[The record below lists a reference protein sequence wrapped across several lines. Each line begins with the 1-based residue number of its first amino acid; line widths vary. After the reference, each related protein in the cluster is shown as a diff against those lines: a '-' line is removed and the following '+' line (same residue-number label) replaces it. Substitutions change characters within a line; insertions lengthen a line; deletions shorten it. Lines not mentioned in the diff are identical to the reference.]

1 MDPLGHA
8 GIEVMPHSV
17 SLMTAGRNR
26 WWIAAMGTLLQMCL
40 GAVYAWSYFQKPLV
54 EGYGW
59 QNSQV
64 AWTFSLAIGFLG
76 VSAAAGGALLPRLG
90 PRALAVI
97 GVLLYATGNL
107 LAALALTQ
115 RSLPLLWCGYGIVG
129 GIGLGLGYVT
139 PVATVAKWFPDRKG
153 LVTGMV
159 VMGFG
164 FGALLMSKGI
174 APALLSV
181 FSGSLPRVFE
191 GAGILIAVVGG
202 FAAWT
207 MRNPAGAVP
216 TAGTAEGGDKET
228 ASVRSSLCS
237 RQFVSLWLL
246 FFCNITAG
254 IALIGFQSPL
264 MQDLLHRAAP
274 SLTAAQLAADG
285 ATLIAASSVFNGL
298 GRLLWGGLS
307 DRLGQ
312 LRTFRVMLGTQVL
325 VFGALAIT
333 SQPWVFGVLVC
344 YVLLCY
350 GGGFGVMPSFVSNT
364 FGSRLMPAV
373 YGCVLTAW
381 SAAGVVGPQ
390 VVAQLKDRYGT
401 DAPVR
406 AFGMGSGLLALGW
419 GLSWVMGKSKGSP
432 AQPVHTDI
440 QSKER

>member
-1 MDPLGHA
+1 
-8 GIEVMPHSV
+8 
-17 SLMTAGRNR
+17 MTAGWNR
-26 WWIAAMGTLLQMCL
+26 WWIAVMGTLLQMCL
-40 GAVYAWSYFQKPLV
+40 GGVYAWSYFQKPLV

-76 VSAAAGGALLPRLG
+76 LSAAAGGALMPRLG
-90 PRALAVI
+90 PRVLAVS
-97 GVLLYATGNL
+97 GVLLYAAGHL

-115 RSLPLLWCGYGIVG
+115 KSLPLLWCGYGVLG

-174 APALLSV
+174 APLLQWA
-181 FSGSLPRVFE
+181 FAGSFPRVFE
-191 GAGILIAVVGG
+191 GTGVLVAVVGG
-202 FAAWT
+202 AAAWT
-207 MRNPAGAVP
+207 MKNPAGSVP
-216 TAGTAEGGDKET
+216 ASGPAEQGDQGTET
-228 ASVRSSLCS
+228 VKSSLCS
-237 RQFVSLWLL
+237 RRFISLWLL

-264 MQDLLHRAAP
+264 MQDLLHGAEP
-274 SLTAAQLAADG
+274 SLTAAQLAACG

-298 GRLLWGGLS
+298 GRLFWGALS

-325 VFGALAIT
+325 VFCALAAT
-333 SQPWVFGVLVC
+333 SRPWVFGVLVC

-350 GGGFGVMPSFVSNT
+350 GGGFGVMPSFISNS
-364 FGSRLMPAV
+364 FGPRLMPV
-373 YGCVLTAW
+373 IYGCILTAW

-390 VVAQLKDRYGT
+390 VVAQLKDRYEAG
-401 DAPVR
+401 APVR
-406 AFGMGSGLLALGW
+406 AFGMGAGLLALGW
-419 GLSWVMGKSKGSP
+419 GLSWIITQPRLKT
-432 AQPVHTDI
+432 AQPDAEPARI
-440 QSKER
+440 GP

>member
-1 MDPLGHA
+1 MKHDKKSDDQQAQAADPTPGL
-8 GIEVMPHSV
+8 
-17 SLMTAGRNR
+17 NR

-40 GAVYAWSYFQKPLV
+40 GSVYAWSYFQKPLV

-64 AWTFSLAIGFLG
+64 TWTFSVAIGFLG
-76 VSAAAGGALLPRLG
+76 IAAAVGGVLLPRLG
-90 PRALAVI
+90 PRVLALS
-97 GVLLYATGNL
+97 GVLFYAAGHF
-107 LAALALTQ
+107 LAALALTEK
-115 RSLPLLWCGYGIVG
+115 SLVLLWGGYGVLG

-174 APALLSV
+174 APALQSA

-191 GAGILIAVVGG
+191 GAGILVAIVGG
-202 FAAWT
+202 IAAWT
-207 MRNPAGAVP
+207 MMNPAGAWAAAGP
-216 TAGTAEGGDKET
+216 AKPAEETGGTAW
-228 ASVRSSLCS
+228 SRLCS
-237 RQFVSLWLL
+237 REFAYLWLL

-264 MQDLLHRAAP
+264 MQDLRHRADP
-274 SLTAAQLAADG
+274 SLTAAELAAGG
-285 ATLIAASSVFNGL
+285 ATLIAVSSVFNGL
-298 GRLLWGGLS
+298 GRLFWGALS

-312 LRTFRVMLGTQVL
+312 LRTFRLMLGTQVL
-325 VFGALAIT
+325 AFCALAVT
-333 SQPWVFGVLVC
+333 KQPWVFGALVC

-350 GGGFGVMPSFVSNT
+350 GGGFGIMPSFVSGM
-364 FGSRLMPAV
+364 FGARLMPLV

-390 VVAQLKDRYGT
+390 VVAQLKDRYGA
-401 DAPVR
+401 DAPLR
-406 AFGMGSGLLALGW
+406 AFGLGAGLLAAGW
-419 GLSWVMGKSKGSP
+419 GLSWIMGKRKPS
-432 AQPVHTDI
+432 
-440 QSKER
+440 

>member
-1 MDPLGHA
+1 
-8 GIEVMPHSV
+8 
-17 SLMTAGRNR
+17 
-26 WWIAAMGTLLQMCL
+26 MGTLLQMCL

-76 VSAAAGGALLPRLG
+76 LSAAAGGALLPRLG
-90 PRALAVI
+90 PRVLAVS

-115 RSLPLLWCGYGIVG
+115 NSLPLLWCGYGVLG

-174 APALLSV
+174 APLLQSA

-202 FAAWT
+202 LAAWT
-207 MRNPAGAVP
+207 MRNPTVAGPA
-216 TAGTAEGGDKET
+216 AGPAEPVGKET
-228 ASVRSSLCS
+228 ASVMSSLRS

-274 SLTAAQLAADG
+274 SLMTAQLAAYG
-285 ATLIAASSVFNGL
+285 ATLIAVSSVFNGL
-298 GRLLWGGLS
+298 GRLLWGCLS

-325 VFGALAIT
+325 VFGALAIAA
-333 SQPWVFGVLVC
+333 QPWVFGILVC

-364 FGSRLMPAV
+364 FGPRLMPPV

-390 VVAQLKDRYGT
+390 VVAQLKDRYGA

-406 AFGMGSGLLALGW
+406 AFGMGAGLLAFGW
-419 GLSWVMGKSKGSP
+419 GLSWFMGKSENSP
-432 AQPVHTDI
+432 SQPVHAVVHAR
-440 QSKER
+440 KR